1 MDDGSGSTTLWVI
14 ALSGPALGVGGA
26 AQVLVIACALLLL
39 AFVSLAEAALVSMDR
54 VRVRQLAAGSDP
66 RAALLAELVERRQEI
81 LSSLVI
87 AINLSI
93 LVISSL
99 VTALTVQ
106 LWGQA
111 WVPLSAAV
119 TLVVVLILF
128 EIAPKSYSANQPE
141 RVALRMARPIA
152 LLHAA
157 LRPIAS
163 ALSAIARFLIA
174 GVLVKVFG
182 GSASLEGHA
191 FSDEEIKQLVTAGER
206 GGEVQEEEA
215 ELIHGVIEFADKV
228 AREAMVPRTDMVCL
242 PQEASP
248 NEAVKAIEEFGHS
261 RIPVY
266 AGDLDHIT
274 GIVYAKDLLAQLQ
287 QGTPAA
293 TVAEIA
299 RPAHFVPESKGLDD
313 LLPEMQQRRVH
324 IAIVID
330 EYGGTAGLLTIE
342 DLLEEIVGEIVHEY
356 DRQEEQILMTS
367 SDEGIVDARASVDD
381 VEEAF
386 RVDLPEGEFDSIGGF
401 VLDRIGR
408 LPHPGEEV
416 EARGLR
422 IRVEEVNT
430 HRIQKLHI
438 TRVLPPEA
446 DEDWGGGAGVSPA
459 N

>member
-1 MDDGSGSTTLWVI
+1 MDDGSGSATLWVI
-14 ALSGPALGVGGA
+14 ALFGPALGAGA
-26 AQVLVIACALLLL
+26 VAQVVVIACALLLL
-39 AFVSLAEAALVSMDR
+39 ALVSLAEAALVSMDR
-54 VRVRQLAAGSDP
+54 VRVRQLAAGDDP
-66 RAALLAELVERRQEI
+66 RGALLAELVQRRQEI

-106 LWGQA
+106 WWGRR

-128 EIAPKSYSANQPE
+128 EISPKSYSANQPD
-141 RVALRMARPIA
+141 RVALRMARSIA
-152 LLHAA
+152 LLHRMLRPLAAA
-157 LRPIAS
+157 LN
-163 ALSAIARFLIA
+163 AIALFLIA
-174 GVLVKVFG
+174 RVLTKVFG
-182 GSASLEGHA
+182 GNVSPQGHA

-228 AREAMVPRTDMVCL
+228 AREVMVPRTDMVCV
-242 PQEASP
+242 PQDTSP
-248 NEAVKAIEEFGHS
+248 DEAVTVIEQSGHS
-261 RIPVY
+261 RLPVY

-274 GIVYAKDLLAQLQ
+274 GIVYAKDLLIQLQ

-293 TVAEIA
+293 TLAEVT

-324 IAIVID
+324 IAIVVD

-342 DLLEEIVGEIVHEY
+342 DLLEEIVGEIVDEY
-356 DRQEEQILMTS
+356 DREQEQIRMVAP
-367 SDEGIVDARASVDD
+367 DEGIVDARAGVND

-386 RVDLPEGEFDSIGGF
+386 GVDLPEGEFDSIGGF

-408 LPHPGEEV
+408 LPDAGDEL
-416 EARGLR
+416 EAHGLR
-422 IRVEEVNT
+422 IRVEEVDA
-430 HRIQKLHI
+430 HRIQKL
-438 TRVLPPEA
+438 RVVRLPQPEPDA
-446 DEDWGGGAGVSPA
+446 DGSGA
-459 N
+459 